1 MPKLLSALTIL
12 FLLALAVAPDASALT
27 AVIEING
34 PADMDTRPPYSAALS
49 SYYAPLAVF
58 FEGWKSEPR
67 TEIVS
72 YVWDFGDGSAPF
84 SGFNAAHVYE
94 TPGNYRA
101 TLTVTDSKGY
111 SATSTVDIAVLKRDG
126 ATYYV
131 DS

>member
-1 MPKLLSALTIL
+1 MPKLLSALTLL
-12 FLLALAVAPDASALT
+12 FLLALAPAASALT

-34 PADMDTRPPYSAALS
+34 PADMDSRPPYSAALR

-67 TEIVS
+67 ADIVS
-72 YVWDFGDGSAPF
+72 YMWNFGDGSAPF

-101 TLTVTDSKGY
+101 TLTVTDSNGY
-111 SATSTVDIAVLKRDG
+111 SAASTVDIKVLQRDG
-126 ATYYV
+126 TTYYV